1 MNRFSL
7 STHRRSLLA
16 ASLLVAAFLAGCAT
30 TGGASSPDQVVGKRA
45 QERWDLLLKSDYSKA
60 YDYLSPAQR
69 AVASR
74 QSYINRFGEGA
85 QWLSAKLQSVSC
97 ESNERC
103 NAVLQIE
110 TQVVARGFNAP
121 ITTKVTEIWVNDEGN
136 WWFHQ
141 NP

>member
-1 MNRFSL
+1 MNRFS
-7 STHRRSLLA
+7 SPVPRRGLLA
-16 ASLLVAAFLAGCAT
+16 AALLVSVLLGGCAT
-30 TGGASSPDQVVGKRA
+30 TGGASPDQAVGKRA
-45 QERWDLLLKSDYSKA
+45 QERWNLLLKSDYGNA
-60 YDYLSPAQR
+60 YEYLSPAQR

-103 NAVLQIE
+103 SAVLEIQ
-110 TQVVARGFNAP
+110 TQVVARGFSAP
-121 ITTKVTEIWVNDEGN
+121 ITNKVTEIWVKDEGN

>member
-1 MNRFSL
+1 MNRFSPL
-7 STHRRSLLA
+7 MPRRGLLTA
-16 ASLLVAAFLAGCAT
+16 VLLVSALLGGCAT
-30 TGGASSPDQVVGKRA
+30 NRGASPDQAVGKRA
-45 QERWDLLLKSDYSKA
+45 QERWDLLLKSDYGNA
-60 YDYLSPAQR
+60 YAYLSPAQR
-69 AVASR
+69 AVTSR

-103 NAVLQIE
+103 NAVLQIQ
-110 TQVVARGFNAP
+110 TQVIARGFSAP
-121 ITTKVTEIWVNDEGN
+121 ITTKITEIWVKDEGN

>member
-7 STHRRSLLA
+7 LTQRRSLLA
-16 ASLLVAAFLAGCAT
+16 AALLVSAFLGGCAT
-30 TGGASSPDQVVGKRA
+30 TGNASPDQAVGKRA
-45 QERWDLLLKSDYSKA
+45 QERWDLLLKSDYGNA
-60 YDYLSPAQR
+60 YEYLSPAQR

-85 QWLSAKLQSVSC
+85 KWLSVKLQSVSC

-103 NAVLQIE
+103 NAVLQMQ
-110 TQVVARGFNAP
+110 TQVVARGFSGP
-121 ITTKVTEIWVNDEGN
+121 ITTKITEIWVKDEGN

>member
-1 MNRFSL
+1 MNRFSSL
-7 STHRRSLLA
+7 MQRRGLLTA
-16 ASLLVAAFLAGCAT
+16 ALLVSAFLGGCAT
-30 TGGASSPDQVVGKRA
+30 TGGASPDQAVGKRA
-45 QERWDLLLKSDYSKA
+45 QERWDLLLKSDYGNA
-60 YDYLSPAQR
+60 YEYLSPAQR

-97 ESNERC
+97 ESEERC
-103 NAVLQIE
+103 NAVLQIQ
-110 TQVVARGFNAP
+110 TQVVARGFSAP
-121 ITTKVTEIWVNDEGN
+121 ITTKITEIWVKDEGN

>member
-1 MNRFSL
+1 MNRFSPL
-7 STHRRSLLA
+7 TQRRRLLA
-16 ASLLVAAFLAGCAT
+16 ATLLVAAFLGGCAT
-30 TGGASSPDQVVGKRA
+30 TGGASPDQVVGKRA
-45 QERWDLLLKSDYSKA
+45 QERWDLLLKSDYGNA
-60 YDYLSPAQR
+60 YEYLSPAQR

-97 ESNERC
+97 ENAERC
-103 NAVLQIE
+103 SAVLQIE

-121 ITTKVTEIWVNDEGN
+121 ITTKVTEIWVKDEGN

>member
-1 MNRFSL
+1 MIRFSL
-7 STHRRSLLA
+7 FKQRRSLLA
-16 ASLLVAAFLAGCAT
+16 ASLVTAAFLGGCAT
-30 TGGASSPDQVVGKRA
+30 IGSASPDQLVGKRA
-45 QERWDLLLKSDYSKA
+45 QERWDLLLKSDYGNA
-60 YDYLSPAQR
+60 YEYLSPAQR

-97 ESNERC
+97 ESAERC
-103 NAVLQIE
+103 NAVLQIQ

-121 ITTKVTEIWVNDEGN
+121 ITTKVTEIWVKDEGS

>member
-1 MNRFSL
+1 MNRFSPL
-7 STHRRSLLA
+7 TPRRNLLA
-16 ASLLVAAFLAGCAT
+16 AALLVSAFLGGCAT
-30 TGGASSPDQVVGKRA
+30 TGGAAPDQVVGKRA
-45 QERWDLLLKSDYSKA
+45 QERWDLLLKSDYGNA
-60 YDYLSPAQR
+60 YEYLSPAQR

-85 QWLSAKLQSVSC
+85 KWLSVKLQSVSC

-103 NAVLQIE
+103 NAVLQMQ
-110 TQVVARGFNAP
+110 TQVVARGFSGP
-121 ITTKVTEIWVNDEGN
+121 ITTKITEIWVKDEGN